1 MAFPKIVS
9 NACGV
14 MFGPGVELKE
24 SMRESRRT
32 DMRLTSV
39 ILGLLAGVAN
49 AAERPNVLFI
59 VCDDLNR
66 HVSTSAYEHIKTP
79 VLDHLAAEGMTFNR
93 AYCQY
98 PVCGPSRASFLSGLY
113 PESTG
118 VIDNKADIRQTRP
131 GTASLPQVFKE
142 NGYWTA
148 HVGKV
153 FHTPNTDPGDM
164 AWNAKGWFSNDEL
177 AVVVAAKKNF
187 EAEHGSIEERRNRKA
202 WKEARTKA
210 AGLLTSQ
217 TPPGHGPSGLQ
228 DAQHKDGKNVRQVA
242 KWVRE
247 QAHGDKPFFITC
259 GIQKPHVPFLAPD
272 KYFAMYPQDG
282 IRYLENPEDDLKD
295 VPPTALVK
303 RAEAFGFEMGVEN
316 DSLRRE
322 YMQAYHACVTFV
334 DTQLKIMFDAL
345 KERGL
350 WDNTIVI
357 FTSDHGYHL
366 GEHYLWGKVS
376 LFEECARVPLIVRVP
391 GMTEAGSK
399 TEAMVEHVD
408 IFPTLAQLC
417 EVKAPGHLQGRS
429 FVPVLRE
436 PKRPLREDVYTVVA
450 RQTRLGRAIR
460 TERWRYADWEM
471 PGQFELYDLKN
482 DPRELTNL
490 VKKAKYAEVVV
501 MMKKRLAARRKGAS
515 SERGQ

>member
-1 MAFPKIVS
+1 
-9 NACGV
+9 
-14 MFGPGVELKE
+14 
-24 SMRESRRT
+24 MRF
-32 DMRLTSV
+32 V
-39 ILGLLAGVAN
+39 FAILGFLAIGAT
-49 AAERPNVLFI
+49 AATRPNVLFI

-66 HVSTSAYEHIKTP
+66 HVSTSAYQHIKTP
-79 VLDHLAAEGMTFNR
+79 VLEALAAEGMTFNR

-98 PVCGPSRASFLSGLY
+98 PVCGPSRASLLSGLY

-118 VIDNKADIRQTRP
+118 VLDNRVDIRQQRP
-131 GTASLPQVFKE
+131 GTPSMPQVFKA

-153 FHTPNTDPGDM
+153 FHTPRTDPGEL
-164 AWNAKGWFSNDEL
+164 AWNAKGWFPNDEL
-177 AVVVAAKKNF
+177 PVVIEAKKKF
-187 EAEHGSIEERRNRKA
+187 EAAHGSIEERKNRKA
-202 WKEARTKA
+202 WKEAKEKA
-210 AGLLTSQ
+210 GGLLTSQ
-217 TPPGHGPSGLQ
+217 TPPGHGRSGLQ

-247 QAHGDKPFFITC
+247 KANGDKPFFITC

-272 KYFAMYPQDG
+272 KYFEMYPQSG
-282 IRYLENPEDDLKD
+282 IKYLENPLDDLKD

-322 YMQAYHACVTFV
+322 YTQAYHACVTFI
-334 DTQLKIMFDAL
+334 DTQLNIMFDAL
-345 KERGL
+345 KEKGL
-350 WDNTIVI
+350 WKNTIVI

-391 GMTEAGSK
+391 GMTKAGSE

-408 IFPTLAQLC
+408 FFPTLADLC
-417 EVKAPGHLQGRS
+417 GVKAPGHLQGRS
-429 FVPVLRE
+429 FVSVLKDSGKAFRD
-436 PKRPLREDVYTVVA
+436 DVYTVVS
-450 RQTRLGRAIR
+450 RQMRLGRAIR
-460 TERWRYADWEM
+460 TERWRFADWEM

-490 VKKAKYAEVVV
+490 VKKPRFSEVVA
-501 MMKKRLAARRKGAS
+501 MMKKRLEARKRQAAGRRDP
-515 SERGQ
+515 